1 MTNLLVRM
9 SPADWLADWRSERSR
24 LLLPAAVPPRLGER
38 VAARV
43 QLAGLTAV
51 ATVLGKVV
59 SVHRTD
65 AGHRLEMVPE
75 AESLPAIAMLSA
87 AARGEPLRFVPR
99 PTRYLVKL
107 PVVVPW
113 GGAQVFTNTFCISPG
128 GCAVRWNGPTLR
140 VGQPIQLRVGAG
152 SRSSGVRGIVCWS
165 DGSGSSQRAGVRFLQ
180 NGSSNDWRLLIDDA
194 VRTGA
199 PQA

>member
-1 MTNLLVRM
+1 MTNLAVRI
-9 SPADWLADWRSERSR
+9 SPTDWLADWRPERSR
-24 LLLPAAVPPRLGER
+24 LLLPVAVPPRLGDK

-43 QLAGLTAV
+43 QLAGLSAV

-59 SVHRTD
+59 SVHRAD
-65 AGHRLEMVPE
+65 RDHRVELAPE
-75 AESLPAIAMLSA
+75 QESLAAIAMLSA

-128 GCAVRWNGPTLR
+128 GCAVRWNGPSLR

-152 SRSSGVRGIVCWS
+152 SRSSGVRGVVCWS
-165 DGSGSSQRAGVRFLQ
+165 EGSGSSQRAGVRFLA
-180 NGSSNDWRLLIDDA
+180 NGTGNDWRLVIDDA
-194 VRTGA
+194 VRAGA
-199 PQA
+199 PPA